1 MSGIEEPAT
10 QEEASKTEPPDWRG
24 MVEGAVN
31 MSQQED
37 DWVPLADVGNNFRK
51 IDPAFDSRTYGF
63 KKLLLLIQSGENEF
77 EVQERTGIHYVR
89 SVSRK

>member
-1 MSGIEEPAT
+1 
-10 QEEASKTEPPDWRG
+10 
-24 MVEGAVN
+24 MVEDAVN